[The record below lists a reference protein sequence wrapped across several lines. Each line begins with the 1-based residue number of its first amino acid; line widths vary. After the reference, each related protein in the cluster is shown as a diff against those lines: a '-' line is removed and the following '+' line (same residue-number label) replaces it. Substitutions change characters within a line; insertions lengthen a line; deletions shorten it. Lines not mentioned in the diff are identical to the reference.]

1 MIKKVN
7 VVVGSFL
14 TQFIIVGMLFTYG
27 VLMTELE
34 KEFGWSR
41 TVLSSIGAA
50 GWLAWGIL
58 AIPGGYLNDR
68 LGPRIV
74 LGVNG
79 FIFGIGFIL
88 FSKSSEVWHLFLIF
102 IFFIGTGS

>member
-1 MIKKVN
+1 MIKKAN

-41 TVLSSIGAA
+41 TILSSIGLPV
-50 GWLAWGIL
+50 GWHGASLRYQEDI
-58 AIPGGYLNDR
+58 
-68 LGPRIV
+68 
-74 LGVNG
+74 
-79 FIFGIGFIL
+79 
-88 FSKSSEVWHLFLIF
+88 
-102 IFFIGTGS
+102 

>member
-1 MIKKVN
+1 MINNKTKLNMSDFFRSKREMIKKVN
-7 VVVGSFL
+7 VVVGSFF

-41 TVLSSIGAA
+41 TILSSIGAA

-58 AIPGGYLNDR
+58 AIPRG
-68 LGPRIV
+68 
-74 LGVNG
+74 
-79 FIFGIGFIL
+79 L
-88 FSKSSEVWHLFLIF
+88 FK
-102 IFFIGTGS
+102 

>member
-7 VVVGSFL
+7 VVAGSFL

-58 AIPGGYLNDR
+58 RYQEDI
-68 LGPRIV
+68 
-74 LGVNG
+74 
-79 FIFGIGFIL
+79 
-88 FSKSSEVWHLFLIF
+88 
-102 IFFIGTGS
+102 